1 MGDAGKTILVVD
13 DNKDAVELMEEILSD
28 EGYKIVTAYS
38 GIQAIEQAKK
48 NEVDLILLDL
58 MMPDFTGM
66 HVTLFLADL
75 PRVVPIIIVTAWDSA
90 EFRAWADESKQVV
103 DFIPKPIDRA
113 DLLGKV
119 SKALAA

>member
-1 MGDAGKTILVVD
+1 MADGKTILVVD

-28 EGYKIVTAYS
+28 EGYRVVTAYS

-48 NEVDLILLDL
+48 ADVDLILLDL

-66 HVTLFLADL
+66 HVTLFLGDL

-90 EFRAWADESKQVV
+90 EFRQWADESKQVV

-119 SKALAA
+119 AKALA